1 MANVPF
7 ENNHA
12 NETLLALKVTKKSS
26 VFSFVK
32 FGEIDVGGTVFR
44 HACRF
49 SKLGK
54 IKEIFLYIVNEIFVS
69 TY

>member
-1 MANVPF
+1 MVNVPF

-12 NETLLALKVTKKSS
+12 QDTLLALKVTKNSS
-26 VFSFVK
+26 VLSFVD
-32 FGEIDVGGTVFR
+32 FGEVEFF

-54 IKEIFLYIVNEIFVS
+54 
-69 TY
+69 